1 MSRLRLFAVL
11 VTVLALAGVLSACG
25 SSSDGGDED
34 PQSVIENATLEGVKS
49 GTVDLSLGIV
59 SKGEDAGE
67 VKLELSGPFQ
77 SRGSEMLPELGLDV
91 SADGDLGG
99 ETIDFDG
106 GLTLLSDRAFI
117 RYDGTEY
124 EVDPTT
130 FGFVKSGFEQ
140 GLSEGGEGAAASP
153 TACQEAIS
161 SIDLNSVL
169 DNLENGGSA
178 DVDGTETTK
187 VSGDLNPEG
196 AVDAIIALTKD
207 PECSSQLE
215 AAGPLPLDELEAAR
229 GEVSKALKEAHVEV
243 YVGDDNIIRKA
254 VAEITIEPKDAKGE
268 SVQID
273 YELTLSGVNEK
284 QTIEAPDNAKPLE
297 GLFKQLDVDPLAL
310 LEASSGGGI
319 GGLLEELGGGSL
331 GGSSGGSGG
340 NDQGSG
346 GGEVEVQPEEVPNAA
361 ESTEYLECLSEAKT
375 PADLQKCTQLI
386 E

>member
-1 MSRLRLFAVL
+1 LSRLRLFAVL
-11 VTVLALAGVLSACG
+11 MTVLALAGVLTACG

-59 SKGEDAGE
+59 SEGEDAGE
-67 VKLELSGPFQ
+67 MKLELSGPFQ
-77 SRGSEMLPELGLDV
+77 SRGNETLPELGLDV
-91 SADGDLGG
+91 TASGDIDG
-99 ETIDFDG
+99 ESIDFDG
-106 GLTLLSDRAFI
+106 GLALLSDRAFI

-153 TACQEAIS
+153 TACQEAIA

-169 DNLENGGSA
+169 DNLENEGGA

-187 VSGDLNPEG
+187 VSGDLNPDG
-196 AVDAIIALTKD
+196 AIDAIIALTKD

-215 AAGPLPLDELEAAR
+215 AAGPLPLDQLEAAR

-243 YVGDDNIIRKA
+243 YVGEDNIIRKA
-254 VAEITIEPKDAKGE
+254 LAEITIEPQDAKGE
-268 SVQID
+268 RVQID
-273 YELTLSGVNEK
+273 YEMTLGGVNEK
-284 QTIEAPDNAKPLE
+284 QTIEAPENAKPLE
-297 GLFKQLDVDPLAL
+297 GLFNQLDVDPLAL

-319 GGLLEELGGGSL
+319 GGLLEGLGDDSSGGGSK
-331 GGSSGGSGG
+331 
-340 NDQGSG
+340 QGSG
-346 GGEVEVQPEEVPNAA
+346 GGEVEIQPENMPNSE
-361 ESTEYLECLSEAKT
+361 ESTEYLDCLSEART
-375 PADLQKCTQLI
+375 PADLQKCAQLV